1 MRSRSI
7 CSVVSLVHSCSY
19 WRMASERWTWGKG
32 GVGEVMYNGGVDI
45 EEKGRIWCWLI
56 GKEREDRMNGLSKK
70 YETE

>member
-45 EEKGRIWCWLI
+45 EEKGGGDMVVAHWGRKGGQNEWL
-56 GKEREDRMNGLSKK
+56 E
-70 YETE
+70 